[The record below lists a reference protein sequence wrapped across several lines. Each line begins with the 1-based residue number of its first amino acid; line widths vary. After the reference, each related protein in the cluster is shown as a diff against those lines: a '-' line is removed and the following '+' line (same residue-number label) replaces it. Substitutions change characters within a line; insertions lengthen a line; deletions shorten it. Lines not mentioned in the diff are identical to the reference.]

1 MSTDV
6 AQFLHALKEKSLCL
20 LVWLLFLTP
29 LPVAENI
36 YWTQVVVFFF
46 PPVVVMGWGLQPR
59 VVCQNRWKI
68 FQAFGWL
75 FSSLIN
81 TRCISFSSPAI
92 HYLRSFDRH
101 HKHLTT
107 PAGRAGLSVLLTPEI
122 LFTHH
127 CNAVVNCIV
136 YHYTI
141 NTCHSVYSSLL
152 SLIPLLVPSLDLP
165 EPWDQEITLLTTD
178 FPSMSVDP
186 QKKCK
191 SSTVAQGVFI
201 T

>member
-59 VVCQNRWKI
+59 VVCQNCWKL

-81 TRCISFSSPAI
+81 TRCINFSSPAI
-92 HYLRSFDRH
+92 HYLRSFDRY

-127 CNAVVNCIV
+127 CNA
-136 YHYTI
+136 

-191 SSTVAQGVFI
+191 SSTVAQSVFI